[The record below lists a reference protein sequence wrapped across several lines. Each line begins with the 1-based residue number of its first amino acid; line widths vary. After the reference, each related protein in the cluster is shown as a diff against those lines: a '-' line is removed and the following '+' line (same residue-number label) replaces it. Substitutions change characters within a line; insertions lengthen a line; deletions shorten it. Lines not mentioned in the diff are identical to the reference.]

1 MQDRDVSSIFI
12 DTYLCNGCAT
22 CVEMC
27 PDVFRLNELTDRAEL
42 INPDQEVTEAIREA
56 AAYCPEKCIE
66 IEE

>member
-1 MQDRDVSSIFI
+1 MKSIII

-27 PDVFRLNELTDRAEL
+27 PDVFRLDDLTGKAEL
-42 INPDQEVTEAIREA
+42 VSIEPEVTAAVYQA

-66 IEE
+66 IKE